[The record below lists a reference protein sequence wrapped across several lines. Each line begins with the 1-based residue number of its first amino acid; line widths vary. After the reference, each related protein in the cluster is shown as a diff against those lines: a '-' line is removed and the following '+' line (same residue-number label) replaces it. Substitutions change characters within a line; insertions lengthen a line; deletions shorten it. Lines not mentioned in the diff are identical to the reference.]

1 MKKISKLGIKKKI
14 KLINYFKGRKLS
26 EIYTIKMDE
35 LYFPFEVPFEEIE
48 IQDVEDVFTYASATT
63 LEFKEYLKRNF
74 TDISEEYYS
83 INI

>member
-35 LYFPFEVPFEEIE
+35 LYFPFEFEGIE
-48 IQDVEDVFTYASATT
+48 IQDVENIFTYASATT

>member
-1 MKKISKLGIKKKI
+1 MKKISKLGIKTKI

-35 LYFPFEVPFEEIE
+35 LYFPFGFEEIE